1 MEKFISGLSVEDV
14 EGISQNV
21 LDMQADDIKKYYD
34 KWTEEYKKNK
44 GKLPVDKLLE
54 IQKEKA
60 ALLRNQ
66 KRWQMSQ
73 KNYQDQALNFVK
85 YPDRYDPYET
95 QENLKGS
102 FDPEDPTKNYLVSK
116 YIPTTESIADL
127 MKNEKLNETF
137 SEERLDPKTG
147 KQITETMTTS
157 EVLSEE
163 KLPELMRSHFEASP
177 TGIQRSVVREMK
189 ADARDFQKILEEKG
203 ENPDDPD
210 VKMAN
215 EWMNRY
221 ANKDGALQYFM
232 DNYKDDYQRYTTKK
246 TAVNLPPRGPKEKE
260 KPIIIPEDRVSES
273 GETMKVWNTATDAV
287 SYDQTPSEMFEEKGG
302 VLAQTTAKPISGK
315 IVQVVSRKSPGISKP
330 QLFAVVQ
337 HRESVPS
344 EFNYISGVEKGSGS
358 KVTTAYIPF
367 RDLST
372 ELRGKLDYQDIDQY
386 VDAANKSTQ
395 DLFKKKLG
403 K

>member
-1 MEKFISGLSVEDV
+1 
-14 EGISQNV
+14 
-21 LDMQADDIKKYYD
+21 
-34 KWTEEYKKNK
+34 
-44 GKLPVDKLLE
+44 
-54 IQKEKA
+54 
-60 ALLRNQ
+60 
-66 KRWQMSQ
+66 MSQ

-246 TAVNLPPRGPKEKE
+246 TDVNLPPRGPKEKE
-260 KPIIIPEDRVSES
+260 KPVIIPEDRVSES